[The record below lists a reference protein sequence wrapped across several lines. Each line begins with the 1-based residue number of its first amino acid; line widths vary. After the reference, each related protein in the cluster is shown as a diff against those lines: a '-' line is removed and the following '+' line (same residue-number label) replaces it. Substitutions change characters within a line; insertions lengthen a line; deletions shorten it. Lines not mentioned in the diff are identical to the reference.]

1 MVLAL
6 ILHILDI
13 THSIGKP
20 LQKAPLVDHGLLDG
34 EFWIPRADCGHW
46 NHTSGSAAESV
57 HPGINDM
64 KRLRLSVSVMA
75 AASALVVNSGNIQA
89 QIASQENPARQRNGE
104 VLRTQTQE
112 GSLSGPKAN
121 RPELP
126 ESMSQVIRERLLQ
139 FEEKREEYLAQQL
152 ELMHR
157 LHRASDSDRA
167 QLREQLREQRQAWLE
182 EAKKI
187 REQAR
192 ARVQEMKRELVNHS
206 EVIEAAREQVREQ
219 VQEQLRE
226 KVRER
231 RGTD

>member
-1 MVLAL
+1 V
-6 ILHILDI
+6 
-13 THSIGKP
+13 
-20 LQKAPLVDHGLLDG
+20 
-34 EFWIPRADCGHW
+34 
-46 NHTSGSAAESV
+46 SV

-64 KRLRLSVSVMA
+64 KQLRLRVSVLA
-75 AASALVVNSGNIQA
+75 AASALLVNSGYIQA
-89 QIASQENPARQRNGE
+89 QIASQEDPARQRKGE

-112 GSLSGPKAN
+112 GSLGGPKTN

-126 ESMSQVIRERLLQ
+126 ESMSEVMRERLLQ
-139 FEEKREEYLAQQL
+139 FEQKREAYLAQQL
-152 ELMHR
+152 EL
-157 LHRASDSDRA
+157 LHQLHKASDSDRA

-219 VQEQLRE
+219 VQEQVRE